1 VSAAVAD
8 SPQIAPADS
17 PQIER
22 LAHVGLHVFD
32 LQRSIDFYHGI
43 LGLQITDDDR
53 EHGLLFLSADPEDEH
68 HQVLLCE
75 GRSVPMDGK
84 LIQQVSFRCRKMS
97 DVIGFWKRLVKAGA
111 PILYTVTH
119 GNAVACY
126 FRDPDDNICEVYWQT
141 GLKARQG
148 FIAPMD
154 FSQPE
159 DVLLA
164 QVRELVAVH
173 GETGYIHPTMLREQG
188 LD

>member
-1 VSAAVAD
+1 MDA
-8 SPQIAPADS
+8 QTHT

-32 LQRSIDFYHGI
+32 LQRSVDFYHGI

-75 GRSVPMDGK
+75 GRSVPLGGQ
-84 LIQQVSFRCRKMS
+84 LIQQVSFRCPALA
-97 DVIGFWKRLVKAGA
+97 DVIGFWQRLVAAKA

-148 FIAPMD
+148 FISPLD
-154 FSQPE
+154 FTLPE
-159 DVLLA
+159 SEIMA
-164 QVRELVAVH
+164 QVKDLVAKH
-173 GETGYIHPTMLREQG
+173 GDTGYIAPEMLHEQG
-188 LD
+188 LG